1 MIIKNQ
7 NASQLLLGAICR
19 RQAPGLLD
27 NENLSRATAW
37 PFARSRQGKHAGAG
51 DGPNEWRRDRSM
63 PKVFPFHA
71 LTLWRST
78 TSLPWR
84 VRRIYYSSARRV
96 CGSLFRW
103 SEPTE
108 IALSAPFTDGSCQP
122 NLDQDEDQYHRQ
134 SGPNKEDFLH
144 PIVADDRD
152 VIVHVRIAIEKL
164 VPAAEDEDSG
174 SQENSDSNAKGDA
187 QRRDAGLFNYGNE
200 CDYLMID

>member
-1 MIIKNQ
+1 M
-7 NASQLLLGAICR
+7 A
-19 RQAPGLLD
+19 
-27 NENLSRATAW
+27 
-37 PFARSRQGKHAGAG
+37 
-51 DGPNEWRRDRSM
+51 
-63 PKVFPFHA
+63 KVFPSHA

-108 IALSAPFTDGSCQP
+108 RAISALSRMGSCQP
-122 NLDQDEDQYHRQ
+122 NLDEDEDQDRRQ
-134 SGPNKEDFLH
+134 SGPNKEDFFH
-144 PIVADDRD
+144 TIVANDRD
-152 VIVHVRIAIEKL
+152 IVVHVRIAIEKL
-164 VPAAEDEDSG
+164 VPPAEDEDSG
-174 SQENSDSNAKGDA
+174 KQENSDSNAKGNA